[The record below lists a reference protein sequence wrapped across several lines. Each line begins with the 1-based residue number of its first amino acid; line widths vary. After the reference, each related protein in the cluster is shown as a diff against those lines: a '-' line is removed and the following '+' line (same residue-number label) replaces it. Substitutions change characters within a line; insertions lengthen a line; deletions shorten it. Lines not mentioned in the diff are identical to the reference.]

1 MLTPIKFDLADMPGL
16 SFRMVS
22 EHVKL
27 YEGYVKKTNEIR
39 EKLTTVDKSDANA
52 TFSVF
57 GELKRQE
64 TFALNGMKLHEVY
77 FGSLKGDG
85 VTKGKVAE
93 MIVRDFGSVEKW
105 KEEVIAPALSA
116 RGWTITA
123 YDLNEKRL
131 MIYNGDA
138 HNIGSV
144 YGSVPV
150 IAIDVYEHAYFI
162 DYGVNRKAYIEA
174 YLNNLNWEAIDS
186 LWSAYSIS

>member
-1 MLTPIKFDLADMPGL
+1 MLTPIKFNLSDMPGL
-16 SFRMVS
+16 SFRMIS

-39 EKLTTVDKSDANA
+39 EKAASVDKSDVNA
-52 TFSVF
+52 TFSIF

-64 TFALNGMKLHEVY
+64 TFAVNGMKLHEIY

-85 VTKGKVAE
+85 LPKGKVAE
-93 MIVRDFGSVEKW
+93 MIIKDFGSIEKW
-105 KEEVIAPALSA
+105 KEEVMASALSA

-131 MIYNGDA
+131 AIYNGDA

-162 DYGVNRKAYIEA
+162 DYGTNRKSYIEA
-174 YLNNLNWEAIDS
+174 YLQNLNWESIDN
-186 LWSAYSIS
+186 LWSVYGL